1 MKKNFGSP
9 YDISEDDVK
18 IDGKAWDDEA
28 CQVLWVKHST
38 QCDSMEEF
46 WGPAKARAKKCFD
59 YEKGSIFTPKQLKTY
74 STEDKYPV
82 QPRLVESRIYALMGE
97 ILKGRRSGSITVEG
111 GSLDNPSES
120 ATKVSIANVLMKDME
135 KDFKERR
142 LIKDALHDGLVGCF
156 PVWAW
161 IEKGLPSKGEGV
173 LNATLLPWDSTA
185 VAPFHFRYPEEIT
198 CVKFRSFLKEAELV
212 DKYPK
217 MKKQIVDHRQNAGT
231 KDNSL
236 LTSISEWETTLSSRD
251 RSRIHSIASGGQM
264 ALGLPNSF
272 YTVDTRVFVIYRK
285 ELIAVNLENPDDF
298 HIRPP
303 EWKDEQ
309 WDSFIEGRRSTG
321 VDYIEDERKVR
332 VLWQTVGTTSGL
344 MLENKKHW
352 YQKNGRMPGVP
363 FWPAMI
369 DGDISG
375 PGEKML
381 DKVVMAAS
389 ADTEF
394 LDEVRKGS
402 GSIWILRE
410 GYISNIGA
418 FQTEVS
424 KNNGALFVKADFPG
438 SMDQVASH
446 IQRKPNPST
455 LEYGDKV
462 RAELDNETRINSA
475 MQGETQQNQAAI
487 AKSMELA
494 QGLISQSE
502 YVENFNLFFESFQD
516 LKASLIPFKYQ
527 LADVVEIIDENTGK
541 PVSVDINQ
549 PEFDLTGEITGTLN
563 DLSAIEFKFKITTV
577 DDSPSAKE
585 AERQQA
591 MIFLNAVPGPLAQ
604 IDPSG
609 ELLAYF
615 MSAMPN
621 RILQQVGK
629 KLLTRSQERAQAQQQ
644 QEQTAQMMES
654 NERLMKLKN
663 EAEKIK
669 ASKASLSIT
678 GEQIMLY
685 PELTRLLQDVGYF
698 EPVQQQLPPDVNQG
712 GMVPQP
718 PNAELTAEAPM
729 M

>member
-1 MKKNFGSP
+1 MNKKLGSP
-9 YDISEDDVK
+9 YDISEDEIK
-18 IDGKAWDDEA
+18 IEGKSWDSEE
-28 CQVLWVKHST
+28 CQVLWARHSS
-38 QCDSMEEF
+38 QCDSMEEY
-46 WGPAKARAKKCFD
+46 WAPYKERGKRCFD
-59 YEKGSIFTPKQLKTY
+59 YEKGNIYTPKQFKQY
-74 STEDKYPV
+74 KIEDKYPV
-82 QPRLVESRIYALMGE
+82 QPRLMESRIYALMGE

-111 GSLDNPSES
+111 GSLDNPSEA

-135 KDFKERR
+135 KDFKEKR
-142 LIKDALHDGLVGCF
+142 IVKDLLHDGLVGCY

-173 LNATLLPWDSTA
+173 LTATLLPWDSTA
-185 VAPFHFRYPEEIT
+185 VAPFHFRYPEEVT
-198 CVKFRSFLKEAELV
+198 CVKFRSYLKEAELV
-212 DKYPK
+212 DKYPE
-217 MKKQIVDHRQNAGT
+217 MKGQIVEHRQNSGL

-236 LTSISEWETTLSSRD
+236 LTSLNEWQTTISSKD
-251 RSRIHSIASGGQM
+251 RSRLYSIAMGGQN
-264 ALGLPNSF
+264 AIGFPNAF

-303 EWKDEQ
+303 EWKDDQ
-309 WDSFIEGRRSTG
+309 WNSFIEERKKMG
-321 VDYIEDERKVR
+321 VEYVEDERKVR

-352 YQKNGRMPGVP
+352 YQKNGRMPGAP

-369 DGDISG
+369 DGDPSG

-381 DKVVMAAS
+381 DKIVMAAS

-402 GSIWILRE
+402 GSIWLLRE
-410 GYISNIGA
+410 GYISNIGS

-455 LEYGDKV
+455 LEYGQKV
-462 RAELDNETRINSA
+462 RAEMDNETRINSA

-502 YVENFNLFFESFQD
+502 YVENFNNWFESFQD

-527 LADVVEIIDENTGK
+527 LPDVIEIIDENTGK
-541 PVSVDINQ
+541 PVSTEINQ
-549 PEFDLTGEITGTLN
+549 PEFDLTGEIVGTVN

-629 KLLTRSQERAQAQQQ
+629 KLLTRAQERMQMQQQ
-644 QEQTAQMMES
+644 TEQQAQMMEA

-669 ASKASLSIT
+669 SSKASLSIT
-678 GEQIMLY
+678 GEQLMLY
-685 PELTRLLQDVGYF
+685 PELTALLQEVGYF
-698 EPVQQQLPPDVNQG
+698 EPVQQQLPPEVNPG
-712 GMVPQP
+712 GMVQEA
-718 PNAELTAEAPM
+718 PNPELTAEAPM
-729 M
+729 

>member
-1 MKKNFGSP
+1 MIEKIGSP
-9 YDISEDDVK
+9 YDISEDDIN
-18 IDGKAWDDEA
+18 IDGKAWDSEE

-38 QCDSMEEF
+38 ECDAMEEF
-46 WGPAKARAKKCFD
+46 WAPYKERAKRCFD
-59 YEKGSIFTPKQLKTY
+59 YEKGNIFTAKQYKQY
-74 STEDKYPV
+74 KIEDKYPV
-82 QPRLVESRIYALMGE
+82 QPRLMESRIYALMGE

-111 GSLDNPSES
+111 GSLDNPSEN

-135 KDFKERR
+135 KDFKEKR
-142 LIKDALHDGLVGCF
+142 IVKDLLHDGLVGCL

-161 IEKGLPSKGEGV
+161 VEKGLPSKGEGV
-173 LNATLLPWDSTA
+173 LTATLLPWDSTA

-198 CVKFRSFLKEAELV
+198 CVKFRSFLKEAELI

-217 MKKQIVDHRQNAGT
+217 LKKQIIDHRQNTGT
-231 KDNSL
+231 KDNTL
-236 LTSISEWETTLSSRD
+236 LTSLNEWQTTLTAKD
-251 RSRIHSIASGGQM
+251 RSRLYSIAAGGQM
-264 ALGLPNSF
+264 ALGIPNAF

-285 ELIAVNLENPDDF
+285 ELIAINLENPDDF

-309 WDSFIEGRRSTG
+309 WESFIEERRKMG
-321 VDYIEDERKVR
+321 VDYVEDERKVR

-352 YQKNGRMPGVP
+352 YQKNGRMPGAP

-369 DGDISG
+369 DGDPSG

-381 DKVVMAAS
+381 DKIVMAAS

-402 GSIWILRE
+402 GSIWLLRE
-410 GYISNIGA
+410 GYISNISA

-438 SMDQVASH
+438 SMDQVAQN
-446 IQRKPNPST
+446 IQRKPNTST
-455 LEYGDKV
+455 LEYGTKIRSDM
-462 RAELDNETRINSA
+462 DDETRINSA

-502 YVENFNLFFESFQD
+502 YVENFNIWFEAFQD
-516 LKASLIPFKYQ
+516 LKCSLIPFKYQ
-527 LADVVEIIDENTGK
+527 LPDVIEIIDENTGT
-541 PVSVDINQ
+541 PVSTEINQ
-549 PEFDLTGEITGTLN
+549 NEYDLTGEIVGTVN

-629 KLLTRSQERAQAQQQ
+629 KLLTRAQERAQTQQQ
-644 QEQTAQMMES
+644 TEQTQQMMES

-669 ASKASLSIT
+669 ASKASISLT
-678 GEQIMLY
+678 GEQLMMY
-685 PELTRLLQDVGYF
+685 PELLALLQEVGYF
-698 EPVQQQLPPDVNQG
+698 QPVQEQLPPEVG
-712 GMVPQP
+712 GMNPQT
-718 PNAELTAEAPM
+718 PNAEIPAEALNM
-729 M
+729 